1 MNDAQLNK
9 LGYQELIALQNQIA
23 VGIGQRKEAERAA
36 VKAKIAKLISSSGF
50 DINELMGGKD
60 SKRAGVKVAA
70 KYANPKDPTQTW
82 TGRGRKPLWMVAE
95 LRRGK
100 KQKSFAI

>member
-9 LGYQELIALQNQIA
+9 LSYNELLNLKNKIDVAKAQKKVQ
-23 VGIGQRKEAERAA
+23 ERAA
-36 VKAKIAKLISSSGF
+36 LKAKIADMAATSGF
-50 DINELMGGKD
+50 DVAELFGGNTTRK
-60 SKRAGVKVAA
+60 SSGKVAV

-95 LRRGK
+95 LKKGK
-100 KQKSFAI
+100 KQESFAL